1 VLELYG
7 FDRPVSSLIFF
18 REIKKTE
25 EIKLEKKPKEWKT
38 TNILKKVQ

>member
-7 FDRPVSSLIFF
+7 FGRPVSSLIFF

-25 EIKLEKKPKEWKT
+25 EIKLEKNQKNGKQQ
-38 TNILKKVQ
+38 IY